1 MKQKEVNMVGSE
13 IGQKRVVLD
22 PEYPHIGHVTKSRGV
37 NPGSES
43 DYETTVV
50 GLLELLETRTRS
62 L

>member
-1 MKQKEVNMVGSE
+1 MVGSE